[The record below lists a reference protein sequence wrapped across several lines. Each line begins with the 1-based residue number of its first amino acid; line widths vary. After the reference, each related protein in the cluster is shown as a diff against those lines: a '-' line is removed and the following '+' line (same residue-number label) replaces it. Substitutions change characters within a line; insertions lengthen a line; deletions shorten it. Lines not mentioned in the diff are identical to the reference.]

1 VSHSALRNPAKSLF
15 KEKIMGNRTIGINP
29 YLVDYVPKDYAG
41 NMPEGEVKVDCSL
54 GVNASLLGNCIF
66 ERLHQFQQ
74 KKVLYVGNCE
84 QVL

>member
-1 VSHSALRNPAKSLF
+1 
-15 KEKIMGNRTIGINP
+15 MGNRTIGINP

-84 QVL
+84 QVLCEGSFNEILPP